1 MSMMYCPSCEKNT
14 LTKREDFS
22 FLLAFLLAFTG
33 LGLVIYI
40 LYHIDKKKD
49 RCIHCESKC
58 VPKHLN
64 DQKNTPTPQL
74 QNSSASNSLEF
85 KPIELE
91 KTTINFCHNCGVEID
106 REGMNYCALCGSGVD

>member
-49 RCIHCESKC
+49 HCIHCETKC
-58 VPKHLN
+58 LPKHLN
-64 DQKNTPTPQL
+64 NNHNTSNSQL
-74 QNSSASNSLEF
+74 QDDNATNSLEF

-91 KTTINFCHNCGVEID
+91 KTNHRT
-106 REGMNYCALCGSGVD
+106 RLALAARPIRFIERK